1 MNYDIVLT
9 ENAEEDLEA
18 FVSFILHEKQNP
30 QAARSILDDFDQT
43 TDILSRTAGR
53 LKLCDNPRLRAL
65 GYHRINFMS
74 HRYFMLYRIEG
85 NTVYKAKQQSTTS
98 IGAAVPHGRG

>member
-18 FVSFILHEKQNP
+18 FVSYILHEKQNP

-43 TDILSRTAGR
+43 TRTAGS
-53 LKLCDNPRLRAL
+53 LKLCGD
-65 GYHRINFMS
+65 
-74 HRYFMLYRIEG
+74 
-85 NTVYKAKQQSTTS
+85 
-98 IGAAVPHGRG
+98 VPPDDFVGRGFARLFSLAGSTHTLCPLLRGSLL

>member
-18 FVSFILHEKQNP
+18 FVSYILHEKQNP

-43 TDILSRTAGR
+43 TDILSRTAGS
-53 LKLCDNPRLRAL
+53 LK
-65 GYHRINFMS
+65 I
-74 HRYFMLYRIEG
+74 I
-85 NTVYKAKQQSTTS
+85 
-98 IGAAVPHGRG
+98 

>member
-18 FVSFILHEKQNP
+18 FVSYILHEKQNP

-43 TDILSRTAGR
+43 DILSRRAGS

-65 GYHRINFMS
+65 GYHRITQVFYALSN
-74 HRYFMLYRIEG
+74 RGKYRLCG
-85 NTVYKAKQQSTTS
+85 
-98 IGAAVPHGRG
+98 

>member
-9 ENAEEDLEA
+9 ENAKEDLEA
-18 FVSFILHEKQNP
+18 FVSYSLHEKQNP

-43 TDILSRTAGR
+43 TDILSGTAG
-53 LKLCDNPRLRAL
+53 RAL

-85 NTVYKAKQQSTTS
+85 NTVYVDNVFHELQDYENR
-98 IGAAVPHGRG
+98 IN